1 MQRVSSPS
9 PENHS
14 LPPTLDSLQ
23 RHLGHHFQRTSLLE
37 RALTHRSHSADHYER
52 LEFLGDAVLNLAVS
66 DLLLQRHTK
75 WSEGELSRVRAHLV
89 KQDTLAQL
97 AMQCGLHH
105 LLHLGEGELRS
116 GGRQRP
122 SIQADALEAILGAV
136 YLDAGYEAAT
146 RVVQQL
152 YRDVDSQQ
160 RHSSAAVP
168 LGKDPKTA
176 LQEWLQGRKL
186 PLPMYE
192 VIQILGAAHRQ
203 EFEVSC
209 SVAVSHQA
217 PARGR
222 GPSRRAA
229 EQAAAKAMLAQL
241 NAPSS

>member
-1 MQRVSSPS
+1 MQRVSSS
-9 PENHS
+9 PPEINS
-14 LPPTLDSLQ
+14 LPSTLDSLQ
-23 RHLGHHFQRTSLLE
+23 RHLGHQFQRASLLE

-75 WSEGELSRVRAHLV
+75 WAEGELSRVRAHLV
-89 KQDTLAQL
+89 KQDTLARL
-97 AMQCGLHH
+97 AIQCGLPY

-116 GGRQRP
+116 GGRERP
-122 SIQADALEAILGAV
+122 SIQADALEAVLGAV
-136 YLDAGYEAAT
+136 YLDAGYDTAA
-146 RVVQQL
+146 RVVQKL

-160 RHSSAAVP
+160 SHTSSSVP
-168 LGKDPKTA
+168 LGKDAKTA

-186 PLPMYE
+186 PLPIYE
-192 VIQILGAAHRQ
+192 VIQILGAAHQQ

-209 SVAVSHQA
+209 SVALPRQA